1 MTAPNIFT
9 KEQDIS
15 TRVPSSAGD
24 VYGGIVIRSP
34 KGEVGKPLFMT
45 SDTDL
50 LKYLT
55 PNERVEVGYDM
66 AFYSALA
73 YLSKTNKLWA
83 VRADNGSTY
92 GGAIIGTVANRN
104 LTSVNLGDISYV
116 NIGIGTGFFSIAGDV
131 SAKFKIG
138 DSINIE
144 GSTGNDGVYTVASST
159 FNTPNTD
166 IVVNEEVSDDT
177 VDGHISRNSIVA
189 PVNYE
194 FDVNDALLITG
205 SNQGSWANDIQIT
218 LFTYTAS
225 PDVVKE
231 EGAFQINVLKKS
243 TGDLLETFICSR
255 TVGAKDGYGQNIYV
269 EDIVTSSNYINII
282 DNVDVPSDTILI
294 EQTTP
299 LSLLG
304 ALDGEAISDSQM
316 QTALAKLQNKN
327 EIPLTIVMDGGW
339 TTVAYQRAIDGL
351 CQSRK
356 DCVSCLS
363 TPYSVEN
370 SSTYLTD
377 LVAYRKTDLN
387 LNSSYSALYTP
398 HLQIQDRFNSRKIFV
413 SPDGYAA
420 AAIAETASN
429 YEIWYAPA
437 GTRRGM
443 LNVLDVKRRF
453 SEGELDLLYDSG
465 INPVKFMSGRGIA
478 IWGQKTLSSRPSALD
493 RLNVRLMLVTV
504 EPAVSVF
511 LEDFLFEFNDPLTRL
526 LVRSG
531 IESYMDGIKSR
542 KGVYAYT
549 VICDESNNTAD
560 DIDNNKLNVYL
571 YVQPT
576 KTAEFIT
583 LSVIITRTGFTV
595 TT

>member
-9 KEQDIS
+9 KEIDIS

-24 VYGGIVIRSP
+24 VYGGIVVRSP

-73 YLSKTNKLWA
+73 YLSKTNKLWV

-92 GGAIIGTVANRN
+92 GGAIMGTVSNTS
-104 LTSVNLGDISYV
+104 LTSVNLGNISYV
-116 NIGIGTGFFSIAGDV
+116 NTGAGTGFFSIAGDV

-138 DSINIE
+138 DSIKIE
-144 GSTGNDGVYTVASST
+144 GSTANDGVYTVASAT

-166 IVVNEEVSDDT
+166 IIVNEEVLDDT
-177 VDGHISRNSIVA
+177 VDGHVNRNSIVT
-189 PVNYE
+189 PTNYE
-194 FDVNDALLITG
+194 FEVTDALLITG

-218 LFTYTAS
+218 LFTYAVS
-225 PDVVKE
+225 PDIVKE

-255 TVGAKDGYGQNIYV
+255 VVGAKDGYGQNIYV

-282 DNVDVPSDTILI
+282 DNVDVPSDTALI

-304 ALDGEAISDSQM
+304 ALDGGTISDSHM
-316 QTALAKLQNKN
+316 QTALSKLQNKN
-327 EIPLTIVMDGGW
+327 EIPLTIIMDGGW
-339 TTVAYQRAIDGL
+339 TTVAYQRAMDAL

-363 TPYSVEN
+363 TPYSAEN
-370 SSTYLTD
+370 SSTYMTD
-377 LVAYRKTDLN
+377 IVAYRKTDLN

-398 HLQIQDRFNSRKIFV
+398 NLQIQDRFNSRKIFV

-453 SEGELDLLYDSG
+453 SEGELDLLYDNG
-465 INPVKFMSGRGIA
+465 INPIKFLHGRGIA

-511 LEDFLFEFNDPLTRL
+511 LEDFLFEFNDTLTRL

-549 VICDESNNTAD
+549 VVCDESNNTAE
-560 DIDNNKLNVYL
+560 DIDNNKLNVFL

-576 KTAEFIT
+576 KTSEFIT
-583 LSVIITRTGFTV
+583 LSVIITRTGFTI